1 MANLDRIVNVQISL
15 NTTGISKE
23 GFSTLLIVGEHLNTL
38 SRVTTYTNVDSML
51 EDGFK
56 ATDKLYLAA
65 ADAFSQI
72 PRPNIVKIGRRQVD
86 EINISV
92 SDVKDNT
99 KYKITLETKKGKQD
113 YDYSSSSEASATTI
127 IEGLQTLMNAH
138 EEITVTAESEKLKLE
153 TKEKGTA
160 FTVSLSSNL
169 SCEPI
174 LATETLSETM
184 AAIVASDNDF
194 YGIALVSREKSDI
207 LALAQWTETHTKLF
221 GCVVNEKEATD
232 SEIDTDIGSLLKSN
246 NYYRTFWLYHT
257 NDDDFPECALFARC
271 FAINPGGETWANK
284 KLAGVIADN
293 LTETEY
299 LAITN
304 KNGNTFENFRNVAIT
319 QNGKTSAGEWI
330 DVIRFRDWLQEEIMV
345 NVFNVLINRDK
356 IPFTDGGIGII
367 EAQINSALKLGQQ
380 RGGITPDEYDEDGN
394 INKGYVINVP
404 LASNISANTK
414 AQRLLEDVTFT
425 ARLAGAIHAINISG
439 SLTYE
444 NLIEKTNQ

>member
-1 MANLDRIVNVQISL
+1 M
-15 NTTGISKE
+15 
-23 GFSTLLIVGEHLNTL
+23 
-38 SRVTTYTNVDSML
+38 
-51 EDGFK
+51 
-56 ATDKLYLAA
+56 
-65 ADAFSQI
+65 
-72 PRPNIVKIGRRQVD
+72 
-86 EINISV
+86 
-92 SDVKDNT
+92 
-99 KYKITLETKKGKQD
+99 
-113 YDYSSSSEASATTI
+113 
-127 IEGLQTLMNAH
+127 
-138 EEITVTAESEKLKLE
+138 
-153 TKEKGTA
+153 
-160 FTVSLSSNL
+160 
-169 SCEPI
+169 
-174 LATETLSETM
+174 
-184 AAIVASDNDF
+184 
-194 YGIALVSREKSDI
+194 
-207 LALAQWTETHTKLF
+207 ALAQWTETHTKLF